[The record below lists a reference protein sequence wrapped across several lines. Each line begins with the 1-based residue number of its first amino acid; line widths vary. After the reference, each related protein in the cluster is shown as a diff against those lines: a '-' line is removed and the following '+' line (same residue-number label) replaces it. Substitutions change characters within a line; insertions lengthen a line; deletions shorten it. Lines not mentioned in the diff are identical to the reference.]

1 MSFNLTLLLFVL
13 LSDSKAYGLWNY
25 FSQYR
30 LTDKNDF
37 ISRDY
42 IFFHL
47 KSHIVKNFFLMQ
59 LLYSDKDN
67 CSFEFI
73 ISCCSHYLNWA
84 WVCLSC
90 FVRAI
95 VSHDDATGL
104 KLINL
109 VIKMMKTLIVILIEA
124 MNIFNVVL
132 KSLIKVVNILNI
144 VLKTLTEIADI

>member
-1 MSFNLTLLLFVL
+1 M
-13 LSDSKAYGLWNY
+13 
-25 FSQYR
+25 
-30 LTDKNDF
+30 
-37 ISRDY
+37 
-42 IFFHL
+42 
-47 KSHIVKNFFLMQ
+47 
-59 LLYSDKDN
+59 
-67 CSFEFI
+67 
-73 ISCCSHYLNWA
+73 
-84 WVCLSC
+84 SC